1 MSSPAARVANRVTGR
16 LRTFRRQVG
25 GSSTPVGVNRGKGR
39 LRLSGRATQRLQWLP
54 PRVFRIVAQRART
67 VDVAGLEVAGSKGV
81 AQLAAAGACL
91 VGDAPAND
99 GSSLAELVR
108 DADVATPLDRA
119 RHSVRLRRAARRWS
133 EVPSISVVMATKRPW
148 ALPAAMEQM
157 SGQVDV
163 DVEIS
168 LGLHGAAW
176 DDWSDE
182 RIRDLTPWPVRVTRV
197 PEAASL
203 GTVLNEATSNATS
216 SIVTKWDDDDWYGRG
231 HLADVVDA
239 LDYAGATLVGKAA
252 EFVYLESSDVL
263 IRRDADRS
271 ERFST
276 RLAGGTFTI
285 SRDDLRRVGG
295 WPDVRRHVDLA
306 LLESIRRAGGTT
318 YRTHGFDY
326 ILMRRPSEGADHT
339 WAADDAYFLSIASDR
354 WTGLRTDLASA

>member
-1 MSSPAARVANRVTGR
+1 
-16 LRTFRRQVG
+16 
-25 GSSTPVGVNRGKGR
+25 
-39 LRLSGRATQRLQWLP
+39 
-54 PRVFRIVAQRART
+54 
-67 VDVAGLEVAGSKGV
+67 
-81 AQLAAAGACL
+81 
-91 VGDAPAND
+91 
-99 GSSLAELVR
+99 
-108 DADVATPLDRA
+108 
-119 RHSVRLRRAARRWS
+119 
-133 EVPSISVVMATKRPW
+133 
-148 ALPAAMEQM
+148 MEQM